1 MMNIAKDMTELIGN
15 TPMVQVNRLIKDSN
29 SRIFAKLENF
39 NPGSSVKDRLG
50 YALIKDAEQKK
61 QINKNTVIIEP
72 TSGNTGIALAMV
84 CAVKGYQLKVTMP
97 ESMSIER
104 RNLIEAFG
112 AEVILTPA
120 EQGMNGAI
128 DKAKELAEKYG
139 NAFIPMQFQN
149 SANVEIHEKT
159 TALEIYNDTE
169 GQVDILVV
177 GVGTGGTISGTGN
190 ILKQKNKNIHIV
202 AVEPSDS
209 PVLSGGEAGKH
220 KIQGIGA
227 GFIPKI
233 LNRNIIDEV
242 YTVTNDEARKMSQ
255 KLAVK
260 EGIFSGI
267 SSGAIMHAAVEISKR
282 KENQGKNIVAF
293 VCDTGERYL
302 STPLYNPNA
311 E

>member
-1 MMNIAKDMTELIGN
+1 MKIAKDMTELIGN
-15 TPMVQVNRLIKDSN
+15 TPMVQINRLIKDS
-29 SRIFAKLENF
+29 STRIFAKLENF

-50 YALIKDAEQKK
+50 YALIKDAEQNK
-61 QINKNTVIIEP
+61 QINENTVIIEP

-104 RNLIEAFG
+104 RNLIKAFG

-159 TALEIYNDTE
+159 TALEIWNDTE

-227 GFIPKI
+227 GFVPEI
-233 LNRNIIDEV
+233 LNRKVIDEV
-242 YTVTNDEARKMSQ
+242 YTVANDEAMEMAQ
-255 KLAVK
+255 KLATQ

-267 SSGAIMHAAVEISKR
+267 SS
-282 KENQGKNIVAF
+282 
-293 VCDTGERYL
+293 
-302 STPLYNPNA
+302 
-311 E
+311 

>member
-242 YTVTNDEARKMSQ
+242 YTVTNDEAREMSQ
-255 KLAVK
+255 KLAAK

>member
-1 MMNIAKDMTELIGN
+1 MNIAKDMTELIGN

-242 YTVTNDEARKMSQ
+242 YTVTNDEAREMSQ
-255 KLAVK
+255 KLAAK

>member
-1 MMNIAKDMTELIGN
+1 MTELIGN

-302 STPLYNPNA
+302 STPLYNAND